1 MKEVRFGVVGIGN
14 MGSSHAKN
22 LYDSKI
28 NGAVLHAV
36 CDIDLNKRKWAE
48 ESLPGVCIYENYSDL
63 LSDKEIDAVI
73 IATPH
78 YLHPVIAIEA
88 FEKELNVLTEKPAG
102 VYISKVEEMNLAAE
116 KSGKVFGIMY
126 NQRTNPI
133 FRKAREIIASGEAG
147 KLKRVIWII
156 TNWYRRQE
164 YYDSG
169 SWRATWKDEGGG
181 VLINQCPHN
190 IDILQWIVGMPTR
203 VTAHCSYGKY
213 HDIEVEDD
221 VSAFFEFQDG
231 ATGALFTST
240 GENPGTN
247 RLEISCDRAK
257 IVIENGKLS
266 MWKYNI
272 SEAEYRNFTSDEY
285 KSKVTCEFSE
295 FECENSGFSAHNHI
309 LQNFTNAI
317 LHGEKLI
324 SPGVEGIR
332 GLTISNAIHLSDW
345 TGETVNIPF
354 DAELHKKYLMEKVKT
369 SKPKLKT
376 VKDNSIKAGNA
387 SSRWDV
393 KW

>member
-1 MKEVRFGVVGIGN
+1 MNKVRFGIIGIGN

-22 LYDSKI
+22 LYDGKI
-28 NGAVLHAV
+28 NNAVLVSV
-36 CDIDLNKRKWAE
+36 CDIDENKRKWAKE
-48 ESLPGVCIYENYSDL
+48 NLTGVNVYEYSSDL
-63 LSDKEIDAVI
+63 IMSEEIDAVI

-78 YLHPVIAIEA
+78 YLHPILAMEA
-88 FEKELNVLTEKPAG
+88 FNNNLNVLTEKPAG
-102 VYISKVEEMNLAAE
+102 VFVQKVEEMNAAAQ

-133 FRKAREIIASGEAG
+133 FRKVRELMLSGEIG
-147 KLKRVIWII
+147 ELKRVVWII

-190 IDILQWIVGMPTR
+190 IDIMQWIVGMPSK
-203 VTAHCSYGKY
+203 VTAHCGYGKY

-221 VSAFFEFQDG
+221 VSAFFEYPNG

-247 RLEISCDRAK
+247 RLEISCDKAK
-257 IVIENGKLS
+257 IVIESGKLA
-266 MWKYNI
+266 MWKFNI
-272 SEAEYRNFTSDEY
+272 SEKEYRDFSSEEFKTVS
-285 KSKVTCEFSE
+285 CEFSE
-295 FECENSGFSAHNHI
+295 YIPDKTDASAHNQI
-309 LQNFTNAI
+309 LQNFVNAI
-317 LHGEKLI
+317 LFGEELI
-324 SPGVEGIR
+324 APGYDGIK

-345 TGETVNIPF
+345 LGKTVELPF
-354 DAELHKKYLMEKVKT
+354 DADEHKRLLMEKVKT
-369 SKPKLKT
+369 SKPKNKI
-376 VKDNSIKAGNA
+376 VRDNSIHAGKA

>member
-1 MKEVRFGVVGIGN
+1 MEKVRFGVVGIGN

-22 LYDSKI
+22 LYDGLI
-28 NGAVLHAV
+28 ENAQLAAV
-36 CDIDLNKRKWAE
+36 CDIDENKINWAE
-48 ESLPGVCIYENYSDL
+48 EHLHGVKTYNNYSDL
-63 LSDKEIDAVI
+63 LSSEELDAVI

-78 YLHPVIAIEA
+78 YLHPVVAIEA
-88 FEKELNVLTEKPAG
+88 FEKGLNVLTEKPAG
-102 VYISKVEEMNLAAE
+102 VYVQKVEEMNSVAK

-133 FRKAREIIASGEAG
+133 FRKARELMLSGEAG
-147 KLKRVIWII
+147 ELKRVVWII

-190 IDILQWIVGMPTR
+190 IDIMQWIVGMPEK
-203 VTAHCSYGKY
+203 VTAHCYYGKY

-221 VSAFFEFQDG
+221 VSAFFEFSNG

-240 GENPGTN
+240 GEKPGTN

-266 MWKYNI
+266 MWKYPV
-272 SEAEYRNFTSDEY
+272 SEKEFRYYSTEDY
-285 KSKVTCEFSE
+285 KNLTYDFSE
-295 FECENSGFSAHNHI
+295 YIPENSDVSAHNQI
-309 LQNFTNAI
+309 LQNFVNSI
-317 LHGEKLI
+317 LFGEELI
-324 SPGVEGIR
+324 SPGYDGIK

-345 TGETVNIPF
+345 LGKTVEIPF
-354 DAELHKKYLMEKVKT
+354 DAEEHRNLLMERVKT
-369 SKPKLKT
+369 SKPKEKI
-376 VKDNSIKAGNA
+376 VKDNSIRAGKA